1 MRVSS
6 PRPDV
11 LQTFAS
17 LAGVF
22 FFISTIFVSNNN
34 RVRVQ
39 PHCVRRKM
47 YICHYTKLY
56 LYKRARRA
64 VYIYCIKKNLIVVV
78 TCIICITT
86 DGGGQKRSSL
96 VTERGEIK
104 NYIILEIPDVAKTQK
119 THSRVVLRR
128 ARRAVAHVVMRIL
141 YDTACASV
149 SPPPPPYHKHQL
161 YYHYTVYNVILL
173 ICVCVYEKKTNTVY
187 TVSTRRRLRERHGI
201 SVFFPCPP
209 VPRNRGWWRR
219 RPAAGHRTPRRLSRS
234 ATAEQARI
242 NAAECPA
249 YT

>member
-64 VYIYCIKKNLIVVV
+64 VYIYCIKK
-78 TCIICITT
+78 
-86 DGGGQKRSSL
+86 KP
-96 VTERGEIK
+96 
-104 NYIILEIPDVAKTQK
+104 Y
-119 THSRVVLRR
+119 SRR
-128 ARRAVAHVVMRIL
+128 H
-141 YDTACASV
+141 
-149 SPPPPPYHKHQL
+149 
-161 YYHYTVYNVILL
+161 VYNM
-173 ICVCVYEKKTNTVY
+173 YND
-187 TVSTRRRLRERHGI
+187 G
-201 SVFFPCPP
+201 
-209 VPRNRGWWRR
+209 RR
-219 RPAAGHRTPRRLSRS
+219 RPETFVARHGERRNKKLYYTRNSGCRENTKNPFTCGAPSGEESGRSR
-234 ATAEQARI
+234 RY
-242 NAAECPA
+242 A
-249 YT
+249 YII